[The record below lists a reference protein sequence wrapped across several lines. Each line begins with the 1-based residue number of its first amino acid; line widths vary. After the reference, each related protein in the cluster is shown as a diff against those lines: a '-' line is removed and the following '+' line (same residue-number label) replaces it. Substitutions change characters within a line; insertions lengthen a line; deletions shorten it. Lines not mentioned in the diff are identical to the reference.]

1 MSYLRDEKN
10 KVRTE
15 YLAKR
20 DMLEKEYLDA
30 ASERICMRIAALASY
45 RFSDTLLLYY
55 PIKGEFNVLP
65 LAFRAL
71 KDGKKV
77 AFPRCDAQNRKMD
90 FHFIDDISDLSPHSY
105 GIPEPPEDGDIYD
118 KSDRS
123 TALCVI
129 PAVVYDKH
137 GFRLGYGG
145 GYYDRYLSDFGGT
158 KIGAVL
164 SGFVVDSVPK
174 SRYDAHVD
182 VLVTEKGV
190 ISFYGG

>member
-10 KVRTE
+10 KVRAE
-15 YLAKR
+15 YLKKR
-20 DMLEKEYLDA
+20 ENLEKEYLDA
-30 ASERICMRIAALASY
+30 ASERICSKIASLASY
-45 RFSDTLLLYY
+45 RFSKILLLYY

-65 LAFRAL
+65 LAYRAL
-71 KDGKKV
+71 KDGKRV
-77 AFPRCDAQNRKMD
+77 AFPRCDAQNKRMD
-90 FHFIDDISDLSPHSY
+90 FICIDDVSLLSPQSY
-105 GIPEPPEDGDIYD
+105 GIPEPPADGEIYD
-118 KSDRS
+118 KRMPDA
-123 TALCVI
+123 TLCVI
-129 PAVVYDKH
+129 PALVYDRQ

-190 ISFYGG
+190 ISFYGT